1 MKKILTSP
9 WTALLTLALI
19 LSIRIADPV
28 FVESVRLRYFDTLI
42 TSKAPTDN
50 NIYTVNIDEAALDKY
65 GQWPLPRAEY
75 AKIIQDLYA
84 RNAGLVVLNVIMA
97 ESDRTGGDAVLANA
111 LKNYPVILGSVPS
124 EKTKNSPRKPGSAVI
139 GPEWQEQIVQYPGL
153 IANIPSLENAAAG
166 IGIVSTLPEVD
177 GVNRRIPLVVSVND
191 NLYPS
196 LSLETLRAAA
206 GDSTFQIKLNEYGV
220 EKMRIPKFGPI
231 STDPLGRIW
240 IDWSQQNKSVSLTN
254 LPKDFGGAVVIVGPT
269 AAGVSNPLPTSKG
282 AVFPHDVQAGVI
294 ATMANGVVIERPDYA
309 DGVEILALL
318 GFGLLLIFLSRWT
331 YVGICATVV
340 IVGAVVPG
348 TMYVFTNWL
357 ILSDA
362 TAITFGLIIVALHTY
377 GVKFVS
383 EFLQKQAI
391 KKQFAGYCSPEV
403 VRLLQE
409 NPDLIKKGIKKDVSV
424 MFSDLRGF
432 TPIGEYFDKPG
443 NGGPEGLAKY
453 MNGYMDA
460 ITIPIIDANGMV
472 LKYVGDASMHIHGA
486 PLDDDKHAHTIVKVG
501 LEMLDRVDEYTKL
514 MEAKGL
520 PPAAMG
526 WGCNTGDGYI
536 GEMGSTARHGYDI
549 LGDMVSTAARL
560 EARCKAYGVL
570 CIIGAETYN
579 RTKDDFFYLLLDNLQ
594 PKGKTVADLIYTVL
608 RTRGADYTRDRIAH
622 DVMHDL
628 YKQKKFDEAA
638 AMCKKMNGTF
648 GGQMDKYYKIWIE
661 RCDFM
666 KQQSLP
672 DNWNG
677 EFVAHEK

>member
-1 MKKILTSP
+1 
-9 WTALLTLALI
+9 
-19 LSIRIADPV
+19 
-28 FVESVRLRYFDTLI
+28 
-42 TSKAPTDN
+42 
-50 NIYTVNIDEAALDKY
+50 
-65 GQWPLPRAEY
+65 
-75 AKIIQDLYA
+75 
-84 RNAGLVVLNVIMA
+84 MA

-124 EKTKNSPRKPGSAVI
+124 EKTKNQPRKPGSAVI

-282 AVFPHDVQAGVI
+282 AVFPHDVQASVI

-348 TMYVFTNWL
+348 TMYAFTNWL

-486 PLDDDKHAHTIVKVG
+486 PLDDDKHAHTIVRVG
-501 LEMLDRVDEYTKL
+501 LEMLDRVDEYTKI
-514 MEAKGL
+514 MEAQGL

-608 RTRGADYTRDRIAH
+608 RTRGADYTRDKIAH

>member
-42 TSKAPTDN
+42 TAKAPTDN

-486 PLDDDKHAHTIVKVG
+486 PLDDDKHAHTIVRVG
-501 LEMLDRVDEYTKL
+501 LEMLDRVDEYTKI
-514 MEAKGL
+514 MEAQGL

-608 RTRGADYTRDRIAH
+608 RTRGADYTRDKIAH